1 MGIIVASGR
10 VMMHKNVFEIE
21 FDKLSNSEIN
31 EILINIVYEYKGED
45 RFVLLEKIFNR
56 IYSRVESEFYLSVLK
71 CEDSKGISNLV
82 EQYAIDQYDNL
93 MFCQRGLKIFWEVEA
108 EILLKKGYSKV
119 KDSISYL
126 FRWLQDLNW
135 PGAEEITSLLLSF
148 PTNEFVA
155 NLEYATVQAF
165 TTNDDEWLINLQYI
179 ARQKQLKRGDFN
191 HLELFEK
198 LMNFKV

>member
-1 MGIIVASGR
+1 MGIIVASRR
-10 VMMHKNVFEIE
+10 VMMNKNVFEIE

-56 IYSRVESEFYLSVLK
+56 IYSRVESEFYLRVLK
-71 CEDSKGISNLV
+71 CEDSKEISNLV

-93 MFCQRGLKIFWEVEA
+93 MFCQKGLKIFWEVEA

-155 NLEYATVQAF
+155 GLEYAIVQAF
-165 TTNDDEWLINLQYI
+165 TTNDDEWFINLQDI
-179 ARQKQLKRGDFN
+179 ARQKQLKKEDFN

-198 LMNFKV
+198 LMNFKI

>member
-1 MGIIVASGR
+1 MGIIVASRR
-10 VMMHKNVFEIE
+10 VMMNKNVFEIE

-56 IYSRVESEFYLSVLK
+56 IYSRVESEFYLRVLK
-71 CEDSKGISNLV
+71 CEDSKEISNLV

-93 MFCQRGLKIFWEVEA
+93 MFCQKGLKIFWEVEA

-155 NLEYATVQAF
+155 GLEYAIVQAF
-165 TTNDDEWLINLQYI
+165 TTNDDEWLINLQDI
-179 ARQKQLKRGDFN
+179 ARQKQLKKEDFN

-198 LMNFKV
+198 LMNFKI

>member
-1 MGIIVASGR
+1 MN
-10 VMMHKNVFEIE
+10 KNVFEIE

-93 MFCQRGLKIFWEVEA
+93 MFCQKGLKIFWEVEA

-155 NLEYATVQAF
+155 GLEYAIVQAF
-165 TTNDDEWLINLQYI
+165 TTNDDEWLINLQDI
-179 ARQKQLKRGDFN
+179 ARQKQLKKEDFN

-198 LMNFKV
+198 LMNFKI

>member
-1 MGIIVASGR
+1 MN
-10 VMMHKNVFEIE
+10 KNVFEIE

-31 EILINIVYEYKGED
+31 EILINIVYGYKGED

-71 CEDSKGISNLV
+71 CEDSKEISNLV

-155 NLEYATVQAF
+155 GLEYAIAQAF
-165 TTNDDEWLINLQYI
+165 TTNDDEWLINLQDI
-179 ARQKQLKRGDFN
+179 ARQKQLKKEDFN

-198 LMNFKV
+198 LMSFKI